1 MLGRTYVECNNEI
14 RSDILKRVSSSIS
27 MPTVRVLLHSLLLL
41 VLFTFARTLCSQ
53 APLSLNKP
61 ASASSSLPPDEP
73 QPLPGPRPSNASIR
87 QWQDR
92 KFGMFIHFGLYS
104 AYGGMVDGKK
114 IDNGY
119 SEQIMANAPIP
130 LNEYAASA
138 AKFNPTNFDPDGIV
152 ALAKSAGM
160 KFIVVTAKHHD
171 GFNMFHT
178 AQTNYNI
185 VDATPYRKDVIKL
198 MEEACAR
205 AGMKF
210 GVYYSSIDW
219 HYPGARS
226 YIEGNSNP
234 IPPAHEA
241 FNIAQLKELASNY
254 GPLSEIWFDMGE
266 PTPEQSERFTRTVH
280 DLQPQTMVSGR
291 VFNYQGDFTVMG
303 DNEVPVFVIDEPWQ
317 TPASIFSDTWG
328 YRSWQERTDLPGKIE
343 ENILRLVQV
352 VSRGGNFILNIGPE
366 GDGSIVPYERDV
378 LRGIGSWMAIRGDA
392 IYGTRP
398 QPFRHL
404 DFGYATTK
412 ADNLY
417 LFLKVVPRIGELD
430 LPGVRSKLKNAYVLG
445 DPQSASLPIVQ
456 DGSGALIR
464 TGPLQAALKRIETV
478 SGTSATL
485 LPVIVVKFDE
495 PLLVQPDTIAP
506 QSDEHIVLEASQADH
521 FMNYNGRGYE
531 APATLYKLRWNV
543 AAKAGNYRIAL
554 EYRPRPE
561 AAQLCVTVD
570 GKSILTW
577 VNAQGKTEG
586 LGGSRVLELPDSI
599 RIAGGLSSTIEITP
613 PQPFFKGTSLQADI
627 EQLTL
632 SSLPERR

>member
-1 MLGRTYVECNNEI
+1 
-14 RSDILKRVSSSIS
+14 
-27 MPTVRVLLHSLLLL
+27 
-41 VLFTFARTLCSQ
+41 
-53 APLSLNKP
+53 
-61 ASASSSLPPDEP
+61 
-73 QPLPGPRPSNASIR
+73 
-87 QWQDR
+87 
-92 KFGMFIHFGLYS
+92 MFIHFGLYS
-104 AYGGMVDGKK
+104 AYGGMVNGKK

-138 AKFNPTNFDPDGIV
+138 AQFNPTNFDPDAIV
-152 ALAKSAGM
+152 ALAKNAGM
-160 KFIVVTAKHHD
+160 KFIVITAKHHD

-219 HYPGARS
+219 HYPGASS

-234 IPPAHEA
+234 IPSAHEA
-241 FNIAQLKELASNY
+241 FNVAQLKELASNY
-254 GPLSEIWFDMGE
+254 GPLSEIWFDMGK

-303 DNEVPVFVIDEPWQ
+303 DNQVPEFVIDEPWQ

-328 YRSWQERTDLPGKIE
+328 YRSWQERENLNGKIE

-378 LRGIGSWMAIRGDA
+378 LHGIGSWIAIRGDA
-392 IYGTRP
+392 IYGTSP

-412 ADNLY
+412 ADSLY
-417 LFLKVVPRIGELD
+417 LFLKDAHGAGDLR
-430 LPGVRSKLKNAYVLG
+430 LPGVKTKLKSAYVLG
-445 DPQSASLPIVQ
+445 DPQSVSLPISE
-456 DGSGALIR
+456 DRSGAVIG
-464 TGPLQAALKRIETV
+464 TGPLQAAIQRIEAG
-478 SGTSATL
+478 SGASAAV

-495 PLLVQPDTIAP
+495 PLVVQQEAIAP
-506 QSDEHIVLEASQADH
+506 QPDGRIVLRASQADH

-531 APATLYKLRWNV
+531 APATLYKLRWTV
-543 AAKAGNYRIAL
+543 SAKAGNYRIAL
-554 EYRPRPE
+554 TYRPSVK

-570 GKSILTW
+570 GKPIVTE
-577 VNAQGKTEG
+577 VKAQAAADGS
-586 LGGSRVLELPDSI
+586 GGSQVVELPTTVTI
-599 RIAGGLSSTIEITP
+599 TGASSSMIEITP
-613 PQPFFKGTSLQADI
+613 PQPFSKGTPLQANV

-632 SSLPERR
+632 APLSESH

>member
-1 MLGRTYVECNNEI
+1 MLAA
-14 RSDILKRVSSSIS
+14 RV
-27 MPTVRVLLHSLLLL
+27 VFHSLLFLCS
-41 VLFTFARTLCSQ
+41 FTFVPALCSQ
-53 APLSLNKP
+53 TPRTANEP
-61 ASASSSLPPDEP
+61 ASANSSLPPDEP
-73 QPLPGPRPSNASIR
+73 QPLPGPRPSNATIR

-104 AYGGMVDGKK
+104 AYGGMVNGKK

-130 LNEYAASA
+130 LKEYAASA
-138 AKFNPTNFDPDGIV
+138 AKFNPTNFDPDAIV

-160 KFIVVTAKHHD
+160 KFIVITAKHHD

-205 AGMKF
+205 GGMKF

-219 HYPGARS
+219 HYPGASS

-254 GPLSEIWFDMGE
+254 GPLSEIWFDMGK

-303 DNEVPVFVIDEPWQ
+303 DNEVPDFVIDEPWQ

-328 YRSWQERTDLPGKIE
+328 YRSWQERTDITGKIE

-352 VSRGGNFILNIGPE
+352 VSRGGNFILNIGPK

-378 LRGIGSWMAIRGDA
+378 LLGIGSWMTIRGDA
-392 IYGTRP
+392 IYGTSP

-412 ADNLY
+412 TDNLY
-417 LFLKVVPRIGELD
+417 LFLKDVHRVGELH
-430 LPGVRSKLKNAYVLG
+430 LPGVKTRLKNAYVMG

-456 DGSGALIR
+456 DGSGAVIR
-464 TGPLQAALKRIETV
+464 TGPLEAALKRMEAA
-478 SGTSATL
+478 SGTSAAV
-485 LPVIVVKFDE
+485 LPVIVVKFDA
-495 PLLVQPDTIAP
+495 PLLVQPETIGP
-506 QSDEHIVLEASQADH
+506 QPDGRIVLKASQADH

-531 APATLYKLRWNV
+531 APATLYKLRWNI

-554 EYRPRPE
+554 TYRPRLE
-561 AAQLCVTVD
+561 AEQLCVMVD
-570 GKSILTW
+570 GKSSLTW
-577 VNAQGKTEG
+577 VDAQGKTDDS
-586 LGGSRVLELPDSI
+586 GGSQVVELPGSV
-599 RIAGGLSSTIEITP
+599 RIAGGSFSTIEITP

-632 SSLPERR
+632 SPVSEGH

>member
-1 MLGRTYVECNNEI
+1 MKKISSPVSVLAA
-14 RSDILKRVSSSIS
+14 RV
-27 MPTVRVLLHSLLLL
+27 VFHSLLFLCFFNF
-41 VLFTFARTLCSQ
+41 VLTLCSQ
-53 APLSLNKP
+53 TPKASNEP
-61 ASASSSLPPDEP
+61 ASTNSSLPPDEP
-73 QPLPGPRPSNASIR
+73 QPLPGPRPSNAVIR

-104 AYGGMVDGKK
+104 AYGGMVNGKK

-119 SEQIMANAPIP
+119 SEQIMANAPVP
-130 LNEYAASA
+130 LNDYAASA
-138 AKFNPTNFDPDGIV
+138 AQFNPTNFDPDAIV

-160 KFIVVTAKHHD
+160 KFIVITAKHHD

-219 HYPGARS
+219 HYPGASS

-254 GPLSEIWFDMGE
+254 GSLSEIWFDMGK

-303 DNEVPVFVIDEPWQ
+303 DNEVPEFVIDEPWQ
-317 TPASIFSDTWG
+317 TPASIFSNTWG
-328 YRSWQERTDLPGKIE
+328 YRSWQERTNLAGKVE

-378 LRGIGSWMAIRGDA
+378 LHGIGNWMSIRGDA
-392 IYGTRP
+392 IYGTSP

-417 LFLKVVPRIGELD
+417 LFIKDAHRVGDLR
-430 LPGVRSKLKNAYVLG
+430 LPGVKTRLKSAYVLG
-445 DPQSASLPIVQ
+445 DPQAAPLPITQ
-456 DGSGALIR
+456 DGSDATIG
-464 TGPLQAALKRIETV
+464 TGPLEAAIKRIETV
-478 SGTSATL
+478 DGTSAAV
-485 LPVIVVKFDE
+485 LPVIVVKFE
-495 PLLVQPDTIAP
+495 GPLVVRPDTIAP
-506 QSDEHIVLEASQADH
+506 QSDGRIVLKASQADH

-531 APATLYKLRWNV
+531 APATLYKLRWNT
-543 AAKAGNYRIAL
+543 AAKAGNYRVAL
-554 EYRPRPE
+554 TYRPRPE
-561 AAQLCVTVD
+561 AAQICIVVD
-570 GKSILTW
+570 GKAIAIHL
-577 VNAQGKTEG
+577 NAKGA
-586 LGGSRVLELPDSI
+586 GGSSGGAEVLELPESV
-599 RIAGGLSSTIEITP
+599 RMTHESFSTIEITP
-613 PQPFFKGTSLQADI
+613 PQPFFKGTPLQVDV
-627 EQLTL
+627 EELTL
-632 SSLPERR
+632 TPVPESH

>member
-1 MLGRTYVECNNEI
+1 M
-14 RSDILKRVSSSIS
+14 KRVSSPVSVLA
-27 MPTVRVLLHSLLLL
+27 VRVVFHSLLFLCF
-41 VLFTFARTLCSQ
+41 FTFVPTLCSQ
-53 APLSLNKP
+53 TPRDSNEP
-61 ASASSSLPPDEP
+61 ASTDSSLPPDEP
-73 QPLPGPRPSNASIR
+73 QPLPGPRPSNATIR

-104 AYGGMVDGKK
+104 AYGGMLNGKK

-130 LNEYAASA
+130 LDEYAASA
-138 AKFNPTNFDPDGIV
+138 AKFNPTNFDPDAIV

-160 KFIVVTAKHHD
+160 KFIVITAKHHD

-185 VDATPYRKDVIKL
+185 VDATPYRKDVIQL

-219 HYPGARS
+219 HYPGASS
-226 YIEGNSNP
+226 YIEGNSNL

-254 GPLSEIWFDMGE
+254 GPLSEIWFDMGK

-303 DNEVPVFVIDEPWQ
+303 DNEVPEFVIDEPWQ

-328 YRSWQERTDLPGKIE
+328 YRSWQERTDISGKIE

-378 LRGIGSWMAIRGDA
+378 LHGIGSWMAIRGEA
-392 IYGTRP
+392 IYGTSP

-417 LFLKVVPRIGELD
+417 LFLRDAHRAGEIH
-430 LPGVRSKLKNAYVLG
+430 LPGVKTKLKNAYVLG
-445 DPQSASLPIVQ
+445 DPQSAPLPIVQ
-456 DGSGALIR
+456 DGSGAVIR
-464 TGPLQAALKRIETV
+464 AGPLEAALTRIEV
-478 SGTSATL
+478 VNGTSAAV
-485 LPVIVVKFDE
+485 LPVIVVKFEE
-495 PLLVQPDTIAP
+495 PLLVQPDTIGP
-506 QSDEHIVLEASQADH
+506 QSDGRIVLKASQADH
-521 FMNYNGRGYE
+521 FMNFNGRGYE
-531 APATLYKLRWNV
+531 APATVYKLRWNI

-554 EYRPRPE
+554 TYRPKPE
-561 AAQLCVTVD
+561 AATLCLMVNGKAMVTKV
-570 GKSILTW
+570 S
-577 VNAQGKTEG
+577 AQDHADVSA
-586 LGGSRVLELPDSI
+586 GSQVLELTDSI
-599 RIAGGLSSTIEITP
+599 RIADESYSTVEITP
-613 PQPFFKGTSLQADI
+613 PQPFFKGTPLAVDV

-632 SSLPERR
+632 TPVPESH